1 MKHLTVLGAATL
13 AVAAAFAASMATVAC
28 APVPADT
35 DQITITGPS
44 LADFGG
50 ASGVSA
56 VLERNC
62 ASLDCHG
69 NDARPMRIY
78 SRYGLRKPVGLQTIY
93 EPPAEGGSD
102 ASAPPA
108 DDEDEEVVKQPTTG
122 GDVTTQEEVLANYQA
137 VISLEPRVM
146 QSVINGADPYSL
158 LLLKKPLLI
167 ERHKGGPA
175 LHKNGD
181 AETCLASWLRNK
193 TNGAACAIASK
204 LP

>member
-1 MKHLTVLGAATL
+1 MTRTTALRILATAL
-13 AVAAAFAASMATVAC
+13 ATAFASAMAC
-28 APVPADT
+28 APVPEET
-35 DQITITGPS
+35 DLISVSGPS

-50 ASGVSA
+50 ATGVSA

-69 NDARPMRIY
+69 NDARPLRIY
-78 SRYGLRKPVGLQTIY
+78 GKNGLRKPVGLDTVY
-93 EPPAEGGSD
+93 EPGPEGGSD
-102 ASAPPA
+102 AAVAAP
-108 DDEDEEVVKQPTTG
+108 EEEAPEPKLQPKTG
-122 GDVTTQEEVLANYQA
+122 GEPTTQEEVLANYQA
-137 VISLEPRVM
+137 VIALEPRVM
-146 QSVINGADPYSL
+146 QAVVKGGDPYSL

-181 AETCLASWLRNK
+181 AETCIASWLKNK